1 MAAVK
6 GLLDV
11 NKVYLE
17 WALPYITL
25 FSAVLPFL
33 CAAYL
38 SLSVGLLSAP
48 DVMVKWSCRVYGLV
62 QDS

>member
-38 SLSVGLLSAP
+38 SLSVGLLCLP
-48 DVMVKWSCRVYGLV
+48 LMLW
-62 QDS
+62 